1 MKFKKKAANQR
12 NSPREYC
19 NWEEVESLTKI
30 ITQKIKTSGKKY
42 DIILGITNGGI
53 IPARLLARDLDINHI
68 QFIPIRNKKLY
79 KKEMPPLFKDKKYLV
94 VDEIF
99 DTGETFSKV

>member
-1 MKFKKKAANQR
+1 LKFKKKVANQR

-30 ITQKIKTSGKKY
+30 ITQKIKTSSKKY

-53 IPARLLARDLDINHI
+53 IPARLLARDLDMTNG
-68 QFIPIRNKKLY
+68 LY
-79 KKEMPPLFKDKKYLV
+79 FHGKRKTV
-94 VDEIF
+94 
-99 DTGETFSKV
+99 